1 LAFTAGFAAGFTAGL
16 TGAAAMVFLG
26 SALGAAAFALVSG
39 FAVTLTGFA
48 AVATVFLISGLAAG
62 AALDFFDGETGT
74 GELTLDMDF
83 LGTAL
88 DTATGVALALAVMD
102 FLSGTALFALA
113 GTIGL
118 EAFEVLLLAFV
129 GEVLLTFLLIFAL
142 FFAIDLTSTGFLAGV
157 TGFFAATTFFGLVLA
172 LAFAWVSGAFFA
184 LLVKATFFTD
194 AATLVLAALF
204 EATLASGF
212 AAALTGLAITGLAAK
227 GLALVGGAFFTGSAF
242 FATGFL
248 AAGLDAFVFFGVGM
262 VQPSVL
268 KWIGWRQQHSH
279 ALLIKR
285 RPLNDRTETWGQAV
299 WANIWVA
306 ALAVGRPR

>member
-1 LAFTAGFAAGFTAGL
+1 
-16 TGAAAMVFLG
+16 
-26 SALGAAAFALVSG
+26 
-39 FAVTLTGFA
+39 
-48 AVATVFLISGLAAG
+48 
-62 AALDFFDGETGT
+62 
-74 GELTLDMDF
+74 MDF

-88 DTATGVALALAVMD
+88 DTVRGVALALAVMG
-102 FLSGTALFALA
+102 FLSGAALFALA

-118 EAFEVLLLAFV
+118 EAFEVLLLAFA

-142 FFAIDLTSTGFLAGV
+142 FFAINLTSTGFLAGV

-172 LAFAWVSGAFFA
+172 LAFAWVSDAFA
-184 LLVKATFFTD
+184 LLVKATFFTG

-227 GLALVGGAFFTGSAF
+227 GLALVAGAFFTGSAF

-262 VQPSVL
+262 VQPSVM
-268 KWIGWRQQHSH
+268 KRIGWRHQHSH
-279 ALLIKR
+279 ALRSKR
-285 RPLNDRTETWGQAV
+285 RPLKDRTGTWGQAV
-299 WANIWVA
+299 WANIWIA
-306 ALAVGRPR
+306 ALAVGWPR